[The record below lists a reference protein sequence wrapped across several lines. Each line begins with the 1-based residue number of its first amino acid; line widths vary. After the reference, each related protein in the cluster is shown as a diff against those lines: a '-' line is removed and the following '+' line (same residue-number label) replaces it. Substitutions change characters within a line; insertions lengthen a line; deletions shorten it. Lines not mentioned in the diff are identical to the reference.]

1 MRLDEIEAAAAVV
14 YGAMAPTPQQR
25 WPLLDERCGTEVW
38 VKHENHTP
46 VGAFKIRGGLVYFDD
61 LLKGGE
67 QIGGVIA
74 ATRGNHGQSVAYAA
88 RRSGT
93 PVAVVVPHG
102 NSVSKNR
109 AMRALGAEIIER
121 GYDFQSSFEAALAI
135 AGERGWHMM
144 PSFHELLV
152 RGVATYSLELFR
164 AVPALDTL
172 YVPIGLG
179 SGICGAIAVRDAL
192 NRTTQIVGVVAAE
205 APAYARS
212 FALGQPISHDVT
224 TRIAD
229 GIACRTP
236 EPTAFEILRR
246 GVERI
251 VEVTDD
257 EIEGAMRAVYDDT
270 HNVAEG
276 AGAAG
281 LAALLQERDRI
292 RGRVVGFVLTGANV
306 DAAVLA
312 GVLQT
317 TKTASFSH
325 PS

>member
-1 MRLDEIEAAAAVV
+1 MTLDEIEAAAGVI
-14 YGAMAPTPQQR
+14 YSAMLPTPQQR

-61 LLKGGE
+61 LLSRGE
-67 QIGGVIA
+67 KFNGVIA

-88 RRSGT
+88 RRYGIPS
-93 PVAVVVPHG
+93 AVVVPHG

-109 AMRALGAEIIER
+109 AMRALGAELIER
-121 GYDFQSSFEAALAI
+121 GHDFQSSYEAALEI
-135 AGERGWHMM
+135 ARDRGWHMM

-192 NRTTQIVGVVAAE
+192 NRKTQIVGVVAAE

-212 FALGQPISHDVT
+212 FALGRPVSHDVT

-257 EIEGAMRAVYDDT
+257 EIEAAMSAVFDDT

-281 LAALLQERDRI
+281 LAALLQDADRL
-292 RGRVVGFVLTGANV
+292 RGRVVGWVLTGANV

-312 GVLQT
+312 RVLQT
-317 TKTASFSH
+317 TAAGQRVNR
-325 PS
+325 